1 MIFALHSGHVM
12 HNSGTQVIDVNIN
25 SMNICH
31 IVLIYTNIV
40 KKKKKVNLNNCNS
53 LKLSYA
59 GKQYNTIIMH
69 KLIIN
74 CFIK

>member
-31 IVLIYTNIV
+31 IVLIYINIV
-40 KKKKKVNLNNCNS
+40 KKKS
-53 LKLSYA
+53 
-59 GKQYNTIIMH
+59 
-69 KLIIN
+69 
-74 CFIK
+74 